1 MRTEL
6 ITLDGRADTAKIARA
21 AQILRAGGLVAF
33 PTETVY
39 GIAADS
45 RNPEALAQL
54 ARVKGKLA
62 GMNHSLLVGSVRQAE
77 ELAGGLPRAARKLA
91 RLYWPGPLT
100 IVVHRASGG
109 KVGMRLSEH
118 PVARSLL
125 SECGFPLAV
134 PSAAQSRK
142 LNGLSAEGVRA
153 VYDGQIALVLE
164 GLPAPKGLP
173 STVVEVSDHD
183 VKVVRDGTVSEF
195 DVLHAAQPTVLFI
208 CTGNTCRSPM
218 AAELCRALLARSR
231 HIDTPLA
238 NVISAGTNA
247 LPGKPAHPFAYM
259 ALQEAGLDLTNHR
272 STLATPD
279 LIDSADWVYTMTT
292 AQRESILEFMPSAS
306 DRVQHVSPLHE
317 DIADPGGRLIPR
329 YRRAREKLAACMP
342 RIVETI
348 LEES

>member
-21 AQILRAGGLVAF
+21 AQILRAGGLIAF

-39 GIAADS
+39 GIAADA

-54 ARVKGKLA
+54 ARVKGKFDGQSHA
-62 GMNHSLLVGSVRQAE
+62 LLVGSVRQAE

-100 IVVHRASGG
+100 LVVHRASGG
-109 KVGMRLSEH
+109 KVGLRLSEH

-134 PSAAQSRK
+134 PSAAILRK
-142 LNGLSAEGVRA
+142 FNGLSAADVRA
-153 VYDGQIALVLE
+153 TYDGQIALVLE

-173 STVVEVSDHD
+173 STVVEVSDHA
-183 VKVVRDGTVSEF
+183 VSVVREGSISEF
-195 DVLHAAQPTVLFI
+195 DVLQGAAPTVLFI

-218 AAELCRALLARSR
+218 AAALCHALLKRSR
-231 HIDTPLA
+231 QSDA
-238 NVISAGTNA
+238 NPAYVISAGTNA
-247 LPGKPAHPFAYM
+247 KPGAPAHLFAYTAM
-259 ALQEAGLDLTNHR
+259 QEAGLNLSGHR
-272 STLATPD
+272 ATLATPD

-292 AQRESILEFMPSAS
+292 AHRESILEFMPSAS

-317 DIADPGGRLIPR
+317 DIADPGGRLLAR